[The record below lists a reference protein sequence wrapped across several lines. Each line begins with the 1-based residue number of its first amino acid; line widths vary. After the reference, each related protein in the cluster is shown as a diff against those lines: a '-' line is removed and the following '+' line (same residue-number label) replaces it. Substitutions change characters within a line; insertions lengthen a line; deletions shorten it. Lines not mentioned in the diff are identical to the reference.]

1 MKNMNEQ
8 KNPLGEGSVGKLLW
22 KLSLPAIVAQMVNL
36 LYNMVDRIYIGHIPE
51 NGDLALTGL
60 GLCFPIIMIVMAF
73 ANLIGG
79 GGAPRVAIFMGRGEK
94 EEGERIIGSSV
105 ATLLVIALIITV
117 SLELAGESV
126 LRLFGA
132 SDQTLPYAFDYM
144 RVYVIGT
151 VCVMMSLGLN
161 PYITTQGFSKDAMKT
176 VIIGAVANIIL
187 DPIFIFVLDMGI
199 RGAAIATVI
208 SQLVSLIWQ
217 IKIFSNKEEFL
228 HFSKDMMKFDSKIAY
243 RSLSIGMAPFLMNVA
258 SCFIVILIN
267 KGLQTYGDMEMAGGG
282 DLSIGAYGIINRLSF
297 LFVMVVMGFTQGMQP
312 IAGYNYGAQL
322 YDRVIKVLRLTIIC
336 ATIVM
341 TAGFLVAM
349 IFPELMV
356 KIFTSDPQLIDLSS
370 KGARL
375 VFLAFPIIGF
385 QIVTSNFFQSLGMA
399 KKAIFL
405 SLSRQL
411 LFLAPCL
418 IILPRFIGVKG
429 VWLSLP
435 ISDIISTIVTIF
447 MLRTLLKQFNEEIRK
462 QRVIT
467 EGN

>member
-1 MKNMNEQ
+1 MKQ
-8 KNPLGEGSVGKLLW
+8 SGTIPTSLGTESIPKLL
-22 KLSLPAIVAQMVNL
+22 KQYAVPAIIAMTASS
-36 LYNMVDRIYIGHIPE
+36 LYNMVDSAYIGQGVGPMAIS
-51 NGDLALTGL
+51 GLAVTFPLMNLSTAFGTLVGVGASTLISVLL
-60 GLCFPIIMIVMAF
+60 GQRNYSVARRVLGNVIIMNCVIGLLFMA
-73 ANLIGG
+73 
-79 GGAPRVAIFMGRGEK
+79 
-94 EEGERIIGSSV
+94 
-105 ATLLVIALIITV
+105 V
-117 SLELAGESV
+117 SLLF
-126 LRLFGA
+126 LDPILYFFGA
-132 SDQTLPYAFDYM
+132 SEATIPYAREYM
-144 RVYVIGT
+144 QVVLIGNIIT
-151 VCVMMSLGLN
+151 HLYFGLN
-161 PYITTQGFSKDAMKT
+161 AVLRAAGHPRKAMYATILT
-176 VIIGAVANIIL
+176 VALNTIL

-208 SQLVSLIWQ
+208 SQLVSLMWQ

-356 KIFTSDPQLIDLSS
+356 QIFTSDPQLIDLSS
-370 KGARL
+370 KGARV

-385 QIVTSNFFQSLGMA
+385 QIVTSSFFQSLGMA

-418 IILPRFIGVKG
+418 IFLPRLIGVKG

-462 QRVIT
+462 QRDIT

>member
-1 MKNMNEQ
+1 MKQ
-8 KNPLGEGSVGKLLW
+8 SGTIPTSLGTESIPKLL
-22 KLSLPAIVAQMVNL
+22 KQYAVPAIIAMTASS
-36 LYNMVDRIYIGHIPE
+36 LYNMIDSAYIGQGVGPMAIS
-51 NGDLALTGL
+51 GLAVTFPLMNLSTAFGTLVGVGASTLISVLL
-60 GLCFPIIMIVMAF
+60 GQRNYSVARRVLGNVIIMNCVIGLLFMA
-73 ANLIGG
+73 
-79 GGAPRVAIFMGRGEK
+79 
-94 EEGERIIGSSV
+94 
-105 ATLLVIALIITV
+105 V
-117 SLELAGESV
+117 SLLF
-126 LRLFGA
+126 LDPILYFFGA
-132 SDQTLPYAFDYM
+132 SEATIPYAREYM
-144 RVYVIGT
+144 QVVLIGNIIT
-151 VCVMMSLGLN
+151 HLYFGLN
-161 PYITTQGFSKDAMKT
+161 AVLRAAGHPRKAMYATILT
-176 VIIGAVANIIL
+176 VALNTIL

-208 SQLVSLIWQ
+208 SQLVSLFWQ

-375 VFLAFPIIGF
+375 VFLAFPIVGF

-418 IILPRFIGVKG
+418 IILPRLIGVKG

>member
-1 MKNMNEQ
+1 MKQ
-8 KNPLGEGSVGKLLW
+8 SGTIPTSLGTESIPKLL
-22 KLSLPAIVAQMVNL
+22 KQYAVPAIIAMTASS
-36 LYNMVDRIYIGHIPE
+36 LYNMVDSAYIGQGVGPMAIS
-51 NGDLALTGL
+51 GLAVTFPLMNLSTAFGTLVGVGASTLISVLL
-60 GLCFPIIMIVMAF
+60 GQRNYSVARRVLGNVIIMNCVIGLLFMA
-73 ANLIGG
+73 
-79 GGAPRVAIFMGRGEK
+79 
-94 EEGERIIGSSV
+94 
-105 ATLLVIALIITV
+105 V
-117 SLELAGESV
+117 SLLF
-126 LRLFGA
+126 LDPILYFFGA
-132 SDQTLPYAFDYM
+132 SEATIPYAREYM
-144 RVYVIGT
+144 QVVLIGNIIT
-151 VCVMMSLGLN
+151 HLYFGLN
-161 PYITTQGFSKDAMKT
+161 AVLRASGHPRKAMYATILT
-176 VIIGAVANIIL
+176 VALNTIL

-217 IKIFSNKEEFL
+217 IKIFSNKNEFL

-370 KGARL
+370 KGARV

-385 QIVTSNFFQSLGMA
+385 QIVTSSFFQSLGMA

-418 IILPRFIGVKG
+418 IFLPRLIGVKG

>member
-1 MKNMNEQ
+1 MQ
-8 KNPLGEGSVGKLLW
+8 V
-22 KLSLPAIVAQMVNL
+22 V
-36 LYNMVDRIYIGHIPE
+36 
-51 NGDLALTGL
+51 
-60 GLCFPIIMIVMAF
+60 
-73 ANLIGG
+73 LIGN
-79 GGAPRVAIFMGRGEK
+79 
-94 EEGERIIGSSV
+94 
-105 ATLLVIALIITV
+105 IITH
-117 SLELAGESV
+117 LYFGLNAV
-126 LRLFGA
+126 LRA
-132 SDQTLPYAFDYM
+132 SGHPRKAMYAT
-144 RVYVIGT
+144 ILT
-151 VCVMMSLGLN
+151 VALN
-161 PYITTQGFSKDAMKT
+161 T
-176 VIIGAVANIIL
+176 IL

-356 KIFTSDPQLIDLSS
+356 QIFTSDPQLIDLSS
-370 KGARL
+370 KGARV

-385 QIVTSNFFQSLGMA
+385 QIVTSSFFQSLGMA

-418 IILPRFIGVKG
+418 IFLPRLIGVKG

>member
-1 MKNMNEQ
+1 MKQ
-8 KNPLGEGSVGKLLW
+8 SGTIPTSLGTESIPKLL
-22 KLSLPAIVAQMVNL
+22 KQYAVPAIIAMTASS
-36 LYNMVDRIYIGHIPE
+36 LYNMVDSAYIGQGVGPMAIS
-51 NGDLALTGL
+51 GLAVTFPLMNLSTAFGTLVGVGASTLISVLL
-60 GLCFPIIMIVMAF
+60 GQRNYSVARRVLGNVIIMNCVIGLLFMA
-73 ANLIGG
+73 
-79 GGAPRVAIFMGRGEK
+79 
-94 EEGERIIGSSV
+94 
-105 ATLLVIALIITV
+105 V
-117 SLELAGESV
+117 SLLF
-126 LRLFGA
+126 LDPILYFFGA
-132 SDQTLPYAFDYM
+132 SEATIPYAREYM
-144 RVYVIGT
+144 QVVLIGNIIT
-151 VCVMMSLGLN
+151 HLYFGLN
-161 PYITTQGFSKDAMKT
+161 AVLRAAGHPRKAMYATILT
-176 VIIGAVANIIL
+176 VALNTIL

-217 IKIFSNKEEFL
+217 IKIFSNKDEFL
-228 HFSKDMMKFDSKIAY
+228 HFSKDMMKFDYKIAY

-375 VFLAFPIIGF
+375 VFLAFPIVGF

-418 IILPRFIGVKG
+418 IILPRLIGVKG

-467 EGN
+467 EGK

>member
-1 MKNMNEQ
+1 MKQ
-8 KNPLGEGSVGKLLW
+8 SGTIPTSLGTESIPKLL
-22 KLSLPAIVAQMVNL
+22 KQYAVPAIIAMTASS
-36 LYNMVDRIYIGHIPE
+36 LYNMIDSAYIGQGVGPMAIS
-51 NGDLALTGL
+51 GLAVTFPLMNLSTAFGTLVGVGASTLISVLL
-60 GLCFPIIMIVMAF
+60 GQRNYSVARRVLGNVIIMNCVIGLLFMA
-73 ANLIGG
+73 
-79 GGAPRVAIFMGRGEK
+79 
-94 EEGERIIGSSV
+94 
-105 ATLLVIALIITV
+105 V
-117 SLELAGESV
+117 SLLF
-126 LRLFGA
+126 LDPILYFFGA
-132 SDQTLPYAFDYM
+132 SEATIPYAREYM
-144 RVYVIGT
+144 QVVLIGNIIT
-151 VCVMMSLGLN
+151 HLYFGLN
-161 PYITTQGFSKDAMKT
+161 AVLRAAGHPRKAMYATILT
-176 VIIGAVANIIL
+176 VALNTIL

-375 VFLAFPIIGF
+375 VFLAFPIVGF

-418 IILPRFIGVKG
+418 IILPRLIGVKG

-462 QRVIT
+462 QRVVT

>member
-1 MKNMNEQ
+1 MKQ
-8 KNPLGEGSVGKLLW
+8 SGTIPTSLGTESIPKLL
-22 KLSLPAIVAQMVNL
+22 KQYAVPAIIAMTASS
-36 LYNMVDRIYIGHIPE
+36 LYNMVDSAYIGQGVGPMAIS
-51 NGDLALTGL
+51 GLAVTFPLMNLSTAFGTLVGVGASTLISVLL
-60 GLCFPIIMIVMAF
+60 GQRNYSVARRVLGNVIIMNCVIGLLFMA
-73 ANLIGG
+73 
-79 GGAPRVAIFMGRGEK
+79 
-94 EEGERIIGSSV
+94 
-105 ATLLVIALIITV
+105 V
-117 SLELAGESV
+117 SLLF
-126 LRLFGA
+126 LDPILYFFGA
-132 SDQTLPYAFDYM
+132 SEATIPYAREYM
-144 RVYVIGT
+144 QVVLIGNIIT
-151 VCVMMSLGLN
+151 HLYFGLN
-161 PYITTQGFSKDAMKT
+161 AVLRAAGHPRKAMYATILT
-176 VIIGAVANIIL
+176 VALNTIL

-322 YDRVIKVLRLTIIC
+322 YDRVIKVLKLTIIC

-370 KGARL
+370 KGARV
-375 VFLAFPIIGF
+375 VFLAFPIVGF

-418 IILPRFIGVKG
+418 IILPRLIGVKG

-462 QRVIT
+462 QRDIT

>member
-1 MKNMNEQ
+1 MKQ
-8 KNPLGEGSVGKLLW
+8 SGTIPTSLGTESIPKLL
-22 KLSLPAIVAQMVNL
+22 KQYAVPAIIAMTASS
-36 LYNMVDRIYIGHIPE
+36 LYNMIDSAYIGQGVGPMAIS
-51 NGDLALTGL
+51 GLAVTFPLMNLSTAFGTLVGVGASTLISVLL
-60 GLCFPIIMIVMAF
+60 GQRNYSVARRVLGNVIIMNCVIGLLFMA
-73 ANLIGG
+73 L
-79 GGAPRVAIFMGRGEK
+79 
-94 EEGERIIGSSV
+94 S
-105 ATLLVIALIITV
+105 LLFLDPILYF
-117 SLELAGESV
+117 
-126 LRLFGA
+126 FGA
-132 SDQTLPYAFDYM
+132 SEATIPYAREYM
-144 RVYVIGT
+144 QVVLIGNIIT
-151 VCVMMSLGLN
+151 HLYFGLN
-161 PYITTQGFSKDAMKT
+161 AVLRAAGHPRKAMYATILT
-176 VIIGAVANIIL
+176 VALNTIL

-217 IKIFSNKEEFL
+217 IKIFSNKDEFL

-243 RSLSIGMAPFLMNVA
+243 KSLSIGMAPFLMNVA

-341 TAGFLVAM
+341 TAGFLAAM

-385 QIVTSNFFQSLGMA
+385 QIVTSSFFQSLGMA

-418 IILPRFIGVKG
+418 IILPRLIGVKG

>member
-1 MKNMNEQ
+1 MKQ
-8 KNPLGEGSVGKLLW
+8 SGTIPTSLGTESIPKLL
-22 KLSLPAIVAQMVNL
+22 KQYAVPAIIAMTASS
-36 LYNMVDRIYIGHIPE
+36 LYNMIDSAYIGQGVGPMAIS
-51 NGDLALTGL
+51 GLAVTFPLMNLSTAFGTLVGVGASTLISVLL
-60 GLCFPIIMIVMAF
+60 GQRNYSVARRVLGNVIIMNCVIGLLFMA
-73 ANLIGG
+73 
-79 GGAPRVAIFMGRGEK
+79 
-94 EEGERIIGSSV
+94 
-105 ATLLVIALIITV
+105 V
-117 SLELAGESV
+117 SLLF
-126 LRLFGA
+126 LDPILYFFGA
-132 SDQTLPYAFDYM
+132 SEATIPYAREYM
-144 RVYVIGT
+144 QVVLIGNIIT
-151 VCVMMSLGLN
+151 HLYFGLN
-161 PYITTQGFSKDAMKT
+161 AVLRAAGHPRKAMYATILT
-176 VIIGAVANIIL
+176 VALNTIL

-217 IKIFSNKEEFL
+217 IKIFSNKDEFL

-370 KGARL
+370 KGARV
-375 VFLAFPIIGF
+375 VFLAFPIVGF

-418 IILPRFIGVKG
+418 IILPRLIGVKG

-462 QRVIT
+462 QRVVT

>member
-1 MKNMNEQ
+1 MKQ
-8 KNPLGEGSVGKLLW
+8 SGTIPTSLGTESIPKLL
-22 KLSLPAIVAQMVNL
+22 KQYAVPAIIAMTASS
-36 LYNMVDRIYIGHIPE
+36 LYNMVDSAYIGQGVGPMAIS
-51 NGDLALTGL
+51 GLAVTFPLMNLSTAFGTLVGVGASTLISVLL
-60 GLCFPIIMIVMAF
+60 GQRNYSVARRVLGNVIIMNCVIGLLFMA
-73 ANLIGG
+73 
-79 GGAPRVAIFMGRGEK
+79 
-94 EEGERIIGSSV
+94 
-105 ATLLVIALIITV
+105 V
-117 SLELAGESV
+117 SLLF
-126 LRLFGA
+126 LDPILYFFGA
-132 SDQTLPYAFDYM
+132 SEATIPYAREYM
-144 RVYVIGT
+144 QVVLIGNIIT
-151 VCVMMSLGLN
+151 HLYFGLN
-161 PYITTQGFSKDAMKT
+161 AVLRAAGHPRKAMYATILT
-176 VIIGAVANIIL
+176 VALNTIL

-217 IKIFSNKEEFL
+217 IKIFSNKDEFL

-341 TAGFLVAM
+341 TAGFLAAM

-385 QIVTSNFFQSLGMA
+385 QIVTSSFFQSLGMA

-418 IILPRFIGVKG
+418 IILPRLIGVKG

>member
-1 MKNMNEQ
+1 MKQ
-8 KNPLGEGSVGKLLW
+8 SGTIPTSLGTESIPKLL
-22 KLSLPAIVAQMVNL
+22 KQYAVPAIIAMTASS
-36 LYNMVDRIYIGHIPE
+36 LYNMVDSAYIGQGVGPMAIS
-51 NGDLALTGL
+51 GLAVTFPLMNLSTAFGTLVGVGASTLISVLL
-60 GLCFPIIMIVMAF
+60 GQRNYSVARRVLGNVIIMNCVIGLLFMA
-73 ANLIGG
+73 
-79 GGAPRVAIFMGRGEK
+79 
-94 EEGERIIGSSV
+94 
-105 ATLLVIALIITV
+105 V
-117 SLELAGESV
+117 SLLF
-126 LRLFGA
+126 LDPILYFFGA
-132 SDQTLPYAFDYM
+132 SEATIPYAREYM
-144 RVYVIGT
+144 QVVLIGNIIT
-151 VCVMMSLGLN
+151 HLYFGLN
-161 PYITTQGFSKDAMKT
+161 AVLRAAGHPRKAMYATILT
-176 VIIGAVANIIL
+176 VALNTIL

-208 SQLVSLIWQ
+208 SQLVSLMWQ
-217 IKIFSNKEEFL
+217 IKIFSNKDEFL

-370 KGARL
+370 KGARV

-385 QIVTSNFFQSLGMA
+385 QIVTSSFFQSLGMA

-418 IILPRFIGVKG
+418 IFLPRLIGVKG

-462 QRVIT
+462 QRDIT

>member
-1 MKNMNEQ
+1 MKQ
-8 KNPLGEGSVGKLLW
+8 SGTIPTSLGTESIPKLL
-22 KLSLPAIVAQMVNL
+22 KQYAVPAIIAMTASS
-36 LYNMVDRIYIGHIPE
+36 LYNMIDSAYIGQGVGPMAIS
-51 NGDLALTGL
+51 GLAVTFPLMNLSTAFGTLVGVGASTLISVLL
-60 GLCFPIIMIVMAF
+60 GQRNYSVARRVLGNVIIMNCVIGLLFMA
-73 ANLIGG
+73 
-79 GGAPRVAIFMGRGEK
+79 
-94 EEGERIIGSSV
+94 
-105 ATLLVIALIITV
+105 V
-117 SLELAGESV
+117 SLLF
-126 LRLFGA
+126 LDPILYFFGA
-132 SDQTLPYAFDYM
+132 SEATIPYAREYM
-144 RVYVIGT
+144 QVVLIGNIIT
-151 VCVMMSLGLN
+151 HLYFGLN
-161 PYITTQGFSKDAMKT
+161 AVLRAAGHPRKAMYATILT
-176 VIIGAVANIIL
+176 VALNTIL

-208 SQLVSLIWQ
+208 SQLVSLFWQ

-228 HFSKDMMKFDSKIAY
+228 HFSKDMMKFDPKIAY

-375 VFLAFPIIGF
+375 VFLAFPIVGF

-418 IILPRFIGVKG
+418 IILPRLIGVKG

-435 ISDIISTIVTIF
+435 IADIISTIVTIF

>member
-1 MKNMNEQ
+1 MKQ
-8 KNPLGEGSVGKLLW
+8 SGTIPTSLGTESIPKLL
-22 KLSLPAIVAQMVNL
+22 KQYAVPAIIAMTASS
-36 LYNMVDRIYIGHIPE
+36 LYNMIDSAYIGQGVGPMAIS
-51 NGDLALTGL
+51 GLAVTFPLMNLSTAFGTLVGVGASTLISVLL
-60 GLCFPIIMIVMAF
+60 GQRNYSVARRVLGNVIIMNCVIGLLFMA
-73 ANLIGG
+73 
-79 GGAPRVAIFMGRGEK
+79 
-94 EEGERIIGSSV
+94 
-105 ATLLVIALIITV
+105 V
-117 SLELAGESV
+117 SLLF
-126 LRLFGA
+126 LDPILYFFGA
-132 SDQTLPYAFDYM
+132 SEATIPYAREYM
-144 RVYVIGT
+144 QVVLIGNIIT
-151 VCVMMSLGLN
+151 HLYFGLN
-161 PYITTQGFSKDAMKT
+161 AVLRAAGHPRKAMYATILT
-176 VIIGAVANIIL
+176 VALNTIL

-217 IKIFSNKEEFL
+217 IKIFSNKDEFL

-349 IFPELMV
+349 IFPELMI

-375 VFLAFPIIGF
+375 VFLAFPIVGF

>member
-1 MKNMNEQ
+1 MKQ
-8 KNPLGEGSVGKLLW
+8 SGTIPTSLGTESIPKLL
-22 KLSLPAIVAQMVNL
+22 KQYAVPAIIAMTASS
-36 LYNMVDRIYIGHIPE
+36 LYNMVDSAYIGQGVGPMAIS
-51 NGDLALTGL
+51 GLAVTFPLMNLSTAFGTLVGVGASTLISVLL
-60 GLCFPIIMIVMAF
+60 GQRNYSVARRVLGNVIIMNCVIGLLFMA
-73 ANLIGG
+73 
-79 GGAPRVAIFMGRGEK
+79 
-94 EEGERIIGSSV
+94 
-105 ATLLVIALIITV
+105 V
-117 SLELAGESV
+117 SLLF
-126 LRLFGA
+126 LDPILYFFGA
-132 SDQTLPYAFDYM
+132 SEATIPYAREYM
-144 RVYVIGT
+144 QVVLIGNIIT
-151 VCVMMSLGLN
+151 HLYFGLN
-161 PYITTQGFSKDAMKT
+161 AVLRAAGHPRKAMYATILT
-176 VIIGAVANIIL
+176 VALNTIL

-217 IKIFSNKEEFL
+217 IKIFSNKDEFL

-341 TAGFLVAM
+341 TAGFLAAM

-370 KGARL
+370 KGARV

-418 IILPRFIGVKG
+418 IILPRLIGVKG

-447 MLRTLLKQFNEEIRK
+447 MLRALLKQFNEEIRK

>member
-1 MKNMNEQ
+1 MKQ
-8 KNPLGEGSVGKLLW
+8 SGTIPTSLGTESIPKLL
-22 KLSLPAIVAQMVNL
+22 KQYAVPAIIAMTASS
-36 LYNMVDRIYIGHIPE
+36 LYNMIDSAYIGQGVGPMAIS
-51 NGDLALTGL
+51 GLAVTFPLMNLSTAFGTLVGVGASTLISVLL
-60 GLCFPIIMIVMAF
+60 GQRNYSVARRVLGNVIIMNCVIGLLFMA
-73 ANLIGG
+73 
-79 GGAPRVAIFMGRGEK
+79 
-94 EEGERIIGSSV
+94 
-105 ATLLVIALIITV
+105 V
-117 SLELAGESV
+117 SLLF
-126 LRLFGA
+126 LDPILYFFGA
-132 SDQTLPYAFDYM
+132 SEATIPYAREYM
-144 RVYVIGT
+144 QVVLIGNIIT
-151 VCVMMSLGLN
+151 HLYFGLN
-161 PYITTQGFSKDAMKT
+161 AVLRAAGHPRKAMYATILT
-176 VIIGAVANIIL
+176 VALNTIL

-228 HFSKDMMKFDSKIAY
+228 HFSKDMMKFDYKIAY

-349 IFPELMV
+349 IFPELMI

-375 VFLAFPIIGF
+375 VFLAFPIVGF

-462 QRVIT
+462 QRVIA

>member
-1 MKNMNEQ
+1 MKQ
-8 KNPLGEGSVGKLLW
+8 SGTIPTSLGTESIPKLL
-22 KLSLPAIVAQMVNL
+22 KQYAVPAIIAMTASS
-36 LYNMVDRIYIGHIPE
+36 LYNMIDSAYIGQGVGPMAIS
-51 NGDLALTGL
+51 GLAVTFPLMNLSTAFGTLVGVGASTLISVLL
-60 GLCFPIIMIVMAF
+60 GQRNYSVARRVLGNVIIMNCV
-73 ANLIGG
+73 IGLL
-79 GGAPRVAIFMGRGEK
+79 FMG
-94 EEGERIIGSSV
+94 
-105 ATLLVIALIITV
+105 V
-117 SLELAGESV
+117 SLLF
-126 LRLFGA
+126 LDPILYFFGA
-132 SDQTLPYAFDYM
+132 SEATIPYAREYM
-144 RVYVIGT
+144 QVVLIGNIIT
-151 VCVMMSLGLN
+151 HLYFGLN
-161 PYITTQGFSKDAMKT
+161 AVLRAAGHPRKAMYATILT
-176 VIIGAVANIIL
+176 VALNTIL

-217 IKIFSNKEEFL
+217 IKIFSNKDEFL

-267 KGLQTYGDMEMAGGG
+267 KGLQTYGDMEMVGGG

-349 IFPELMV
+349 IFPELMI
-356 KIFTSDPQLIDLSS
+356 KIFTSDPQLIDLST

-375 VFLAFPIIGF
+375 VFLAFPIVGF

-418 IILPRFIGVKG
+418 IILPRLIGVKG

>member
-1 MKNMNEQ
+1 MKQ
-8 KNPLGEGSVGKLLW
+8 SGTIPTSLGTESIPKLL
-22 KLSLPAIVAQMVNL
+22 KQYAVPAIIAMTASS
-36 LYNMVDRIYIGHIPE
+36 LYNMIDSAYIGQGVGPMAIS
-51 NGDLALTGL
+51 GLAVTFPLMNLSTAFGTLVGVGASTLISVLL
-60 GLCFPIIMIVMAF
+60 GQRNYSVARRVLGNVIIMNCVIGLLFMA
-73 ANLIGG
+73 
-79 GGAPRVAIFMGRGEK
+79 
-94 EEGERIIGSSV
+94 
-105 ATLLVIALIITV
+105 V
-117 SLELAGESV
+117 SLLF
-126 LRLFGA
+126 LDPILYFFGA
-132 SDQTLPYAFDYM
+132 SEATIPYAREYM
-144 RVYVIGT
+144 QVVLIGNIIT
-151 VCVMMSLGLN
+151 HLYFGLN
-161 PYITTQGFSKDAMKT
+161 AVLRAAGHPRKAMYATILT
-176 VIIGAVANIIL
+176 VALNTIL

-228 HFSKDMMKFDSKIAY
+228 HFSKDMMKFDPKIAY

-267 KGLQTYGDMEMAGGG
+267 KGLQTYGDMEMVGGG

-356 KIFTSDPQLIDLSS
+356 KIFTSDPQLIELSS

-375 VFLAFPIIGF
+375 VFLAFPIVGF

-418 IILPRFIGVKG
+418 IILPRLIGVKG